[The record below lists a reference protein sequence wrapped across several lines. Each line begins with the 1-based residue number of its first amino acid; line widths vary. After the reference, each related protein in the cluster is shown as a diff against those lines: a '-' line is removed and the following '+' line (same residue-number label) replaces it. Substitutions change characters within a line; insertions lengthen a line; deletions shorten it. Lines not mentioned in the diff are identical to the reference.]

1 LAAADPCSC
10 GCIDPHGAGVHALR
24 IALANGDV
32 DRALALGLLKAMPCP
47 ACSVECQVALVQ
59 ARVER
64 KHALAARER
73 YRARNARL
81 QRRHDERATRRGVAV
96 GRPDDPAAGPPSN
109 PPAPDPANRTPRPA
123 LPAAVAAALARAK
136 AKAAATPPPAGPE
149 S

>member
-1 LAAADPCSC
+1 LCA
-10 GCIDPHGAGVHALR
+10 
-24 IALANGDV
+24 ALANGDV

-59 ARVER
+59 ARIER

-81 QRRHDERATRRGVAV
+81 QRRRDERATRRGVTTS
-96 GRPDDPAAGPPSN
+96 RPEDPMAGQPTNPS
-109 PPAPDPANRTPRPA
+109 APDPTDRTPRPV

-136 AKAAATPPPAGPE
+136 AKAAMTPPPAGPK